1 MTTNQLTRG
10 EKRRVMYVEN
20 KDGDI
25 AGVTARI
32 GWVTFSQTGLS
43 VYYRGRTLKRTKGRG
58 TRGNYFDEETG
69 EEFWVSGL
77 KVKGSNAHRAEPTK
91 VVIDDDAREQYRR
104 LRGEAE

>member
-25 AGVTARI
+25 DGVPARI
-32 GWVTFSQTGLS
+32 GWVSFSKTGLS

-58 TRGNYFDEETG
+58 IRGNYRDEETG

-77 KVKGSNAHRAEPTK
+77 KGRGSNVHWAEPTK
-91 VVIDDDAREQYRR
+91 VTIDGDARDEYRR
-104 LRGEAE
+104 LREDGG